1 MIGAGGANGRR
12 YWLQATAISLALHG
26 AAIAGVLYQPDL
38 RALTRFEP
46 PPEPEITIETLF
58 PDTPAEGETGDPA
71 APEITPPAEV
81 LTETQPEPEVLTPL
95 PPTGAESQAQAQPP
109 AQVQPES
116 EASIVTLAAD
126 LPSVA
131 LPDLARELATATDA
145 ATGGEAGPVPEAP
158 PAQSGSSDPV
168 DPRFADLVA
177 RLRAQL
183 QSACL
188 LALPQLQDGTLS
200 LTVLTAND
208 REVAPFVAEV
218 GSGMDAAPA
227 GRPVLLDN
235 RQCPGVTFLRRNAS
249 YPAFALPI
257 SLSAADIASGES
269 ATGRIEKGAGYYNTL
284 LLVDDNGVVQ
294 DLRRFL
300 TVQGGRVTFDVPMA
314 REGSARDTNQLLIA
328 IATPRP
334 LQSVTQNAGRDAAT
348 FFAALDAELDDAAR
362 LGVVSLYI
370 R

>member
-1 MIGAGGANGRR
+1 MIGTGGANGRR

-46 PPEPEITIETLF
+46 PPEPQITIETLF
-58 PDTPAEGETGDPA
+58 PGAPAANESGDPA
-71 APEITPPAEV
+71 APEITPPAEP
-81 LTETQPEPEVLTPL
+81 LTATQPEPEVLTPL
-95 PPTGAESQAQAQPP
+95 PPTVTESQAQAQPP
-109 AQVQPES
+109 AQIQPES
-116 EASIVTLAAD
+116 EASIVMLEAD

-131 LPDLARELATATDA
+131 LPDLARELATTPDA
-145 ATGGEAGPVPEAP
+145 ATGGEAP
-158 PAQSGSSDPV
+158 PAQSGSSDSV
-168 DPRFADLVA
+168 DPLFADLVA

-218 GSGMDAAPA
+218 GRGMDVAPE

-269 ATGRIEKGAGYYNTL
+269 ATGRIENGAGFYNTL

-348 FFAALDAELDDAAR
+348 FFAALDAELDDTAR